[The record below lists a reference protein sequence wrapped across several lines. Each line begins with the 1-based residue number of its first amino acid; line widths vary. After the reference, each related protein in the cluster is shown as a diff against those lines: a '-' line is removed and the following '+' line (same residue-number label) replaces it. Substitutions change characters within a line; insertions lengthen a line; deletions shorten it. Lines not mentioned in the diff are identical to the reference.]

1 LISDLKE
8 KQLLFSR
15 NLHIPFITWSGR
27 RLPSPNAAG
36 YLQYLQYLQLLQG
49 ISPGVDSFRM
59 RLSLSS
65 CCNRG
70 AN

>member
-27 RLPSPNAAG
+27 RLPSRNAAG
-36 YLQYLQYLQLLQG
+36 YLQYLQLLQG

-59 RLSLSS
+59 RLL
-65 CCNRG
+65 
-70 AN
+70 